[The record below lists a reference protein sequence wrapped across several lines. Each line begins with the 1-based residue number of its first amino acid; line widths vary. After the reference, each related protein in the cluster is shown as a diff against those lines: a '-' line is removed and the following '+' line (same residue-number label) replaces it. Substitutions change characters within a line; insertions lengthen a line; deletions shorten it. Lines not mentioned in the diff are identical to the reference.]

1 MIRSTILFALF
12 LFGAFFAGIY
22 LAYDSVDPCRALAVE
37 QARRSVVPT
46 AVARLWTHIETRHM
60 NRLTCSRSL
69 IESWRQR
76 LASNGLEACGYANT
90 VH

>member
-12 LFGAFFAGIY
+12 LFGLFFAGIY
-22 LAYDSVDPCRALAVE
+22 LAYDSIDPCHALAVE

-46 AVARLWTHIETRHM
+46 AVARLWTRIETGHM

-69 IESWRQR
+69 LESWRQR
-76 LASNGLEACGYANT
+76 LASNGRQFCG
-90 VH
+90 